1 MAGVSKLLYVL
12 VIICIFIRIELLYLI
27 VKLVYGI
34 IFLFI
39 RYLVVIFVVKFLL

>member
-12 VIICIFIRIELLYLI
+12 VIICIFIMIELLYLI

-39 RYLVVIFVVKFLL
+39 RRLVVIFVVKFLL